1 VARLPGAWLRA
12 LVAGTVLFAPLVLA
26 GWLLTGRPGLTPVGW
41 VCVAGSSAMPPNSS
55 GTPRYRM
62 PISSAFS
69 RMCGISRCAGSA
81 CHSRQ
86 RSAAIH
92 GMTTSST

>member
-1 VARLPGAWLRA
+1 MSTEIFQFCTSLSARPESPRASSVAMIAN
-12 LVAGTVLFAPLVLA
+12 V
-26 GWLLTGRPGLTPVGW
+26 W